1 MLEAMASGTPV
12 IGADVAPTREVLLPD
27 RGWVAPPGDAAAVA
41 TLLTHLTDDR
51 TPLHQR
57 RETALRHAAACTWDA
72 VWDRLFADYLTVQ
85 ASSPAAVLTAHS

>member
-41 TLLTHLTDDR
+41 SLLTQLTDDR
-51 TPLHQR
+51 TPLHR
-57 RETALRHAAACTWDA
+57 CREAALKHSAACTWDA
-72 VWDRLFADYLTVQ
+72 VWDRLFDDYLTVQ
-85 ASSPAAVLTAHS
+85 GSSPAARLAVHS